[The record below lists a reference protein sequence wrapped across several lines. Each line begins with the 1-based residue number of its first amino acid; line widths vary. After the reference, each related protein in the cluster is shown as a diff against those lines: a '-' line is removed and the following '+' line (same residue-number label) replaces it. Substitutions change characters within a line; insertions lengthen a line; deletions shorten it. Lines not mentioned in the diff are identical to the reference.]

1 MPTKS
6 TEKKEESSAVSMLAE
21 WARQGTASFFATQRI
36 LLDLVVRQNAHT
48 FDAIRERFT
57 EARSAP
63 AALLTELA
71 GEGISNFIAA
81 QRVLLQLAEREN
93 EILMTGVKD
102 RVPFAPLGVLTD
114 VLRQGVATMIDMHQ
128 HFLTTAA
135 KQADLLVDS
144 AKEGTPF
151 EGKQVN
157 ELVREA
163 METFI
168 RSQKKF
174 LDVVAEETSATEHGH
189 NGKRPHRTELT
200 ELAREAAD
208 ALMDA
213 QKKLLDVASQ
223 QMSVNMK
230 LTGEAVRKLN
240 PFPAV
245 EFADITRNTVKSL
258 VTAQKALLDVMAK
271 PVRSTA
277 TGPQPTKGKR
287 PPVRHRK
294 PAPVPVPA

>member
-1 MPTKS
+1 MPAKATP
-6 TEKKEESSAVSMLAE
+6 KKDASSAVAMLAE
-21 WARQGTASFFATQRI
+21 LARKGTASFFETQRI

-48 FDAIRERFT
+48 FDLIRERFS

-63 AALLTELA
+63 AAILTELA

-81 QRVLLQLAEREN
+81 QRVVLQLAEREN
-93 EILMTGVKD
+93 EIVMTGVKD
-102 RVPFAPLGVLTD
+102 RVPFAPLGVFTD
-114 VLRQGVATMIDMHQ
+114 IVRQGVSTMIDMHQ

-135 KQADLLVDS
+135 KQADLLVDA
-144 AKEGTPF
+144 AKEGKPF
-151 EGKQVN
+151 EGKELN

-163 METFI
+163 IETFI

-174 LDVVAEETSATEHGH
+174 LDVIAEETGKEPGH
-189 NGKRPHRTELT
+189 NGKRRSKTEIT
-200 ELAREAAD
+200 DLAREAAD

-240 PFPAV
+240 PFPAFQ
-245 EFADITRNTVKSL
+245 FADVTRNTVKSF

-271 PVRSTA
+271 PVHSA
-277 TGPQPTKGKR
+277 GAGPHEPKGKR